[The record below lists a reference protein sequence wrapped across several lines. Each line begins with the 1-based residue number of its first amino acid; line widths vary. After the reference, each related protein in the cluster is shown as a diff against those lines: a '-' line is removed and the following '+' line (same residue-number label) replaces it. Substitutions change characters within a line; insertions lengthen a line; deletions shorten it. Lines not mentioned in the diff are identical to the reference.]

1 MNTQR
6 NIYLATFLALF
17 LHLPVYSQASA
28 ETTADT
34 TYTNRL
40 TILPVLGTSPET
52 SLMFGGV
59 AMQQFKP
66 AGAGAET
73 RPSYVILS
81 AIYTLNN
88 QILVELTPAL
98 ILPEE
103 SWIFGGSMFAYY
115 FPDRY
120 WGIGPQTQNEDE
132 VSVEYKMFNI
142 RQMALKKFSTSFYAG
157 PVLCWYKNY
166 DFVFTDQDDESF
178 EPVGLTGS
186 EGGGALGIGGAV
198 RWDRRNSI
206 MTPTENHFLELSV
219 LIYPEL
225 FGSSFWYSQIRL
237 DARKYFSLDRDNRS
251 IFALHTRI
259 QITEGE
265 TPFLD
270 LADLGG
276 REIMRGYYQ
285 GRFRDNHSAQLQAE
299 WRQHIRNRFGFAL
312 FGGFGE
318 VWPSMDEF
326 SLSNLKWA
334 TGGGLRFN
342 LNPGDT
348 TNIRLDFAVGKNTSG
363 LYLTF
368 GEAF

>member
-6 NIYLATFLALF
+6 IIYLATLLAHL

-142 RQMALKKFSTSFYAG
+142 RQMALKKFSTSFYVG
-157 PVLCWYKNY
+157 PVLRWYKNY

-198 RWDRRNSI
+198 R
-206 MTPTENHFLELSV
+206 
-219 LIYPEL
+219 
-225 FGSSFWYSQIRL
+225 
-237 DARKYFSLDRDNRS
+237 
-251 IFALHTRI
+251 
-259 QITEGE
+259 
-265 TPFLD
+265 
-270 LADLGG
+270 
-276 REIMRGYYQ
+276 
-285 GRFRDNHSAQLQAE
+285 
-299 WRQHIRNRFGFAL
+299 
-312 FGGFGE
+312 
-318 VWPSMDEF
+318 
-326 SLSNLKWA
+326 
-334 TGGGLRFN
+334 
-342 LNPGDT
+342 
-348 TNIRLDFAVGKNTSG
+348 
-363 LYLTF
+363 
-368 GEAF
+368 